1 MTIFPTDSIKP
12 SDQDPVETVEFKI
25 VYNKQ
30 KYDVTFPTNETVAK
44 LKAHVQTLTG
54 NFLKVIYFKCM
65 KGCHLFEF
73 IACFQYLLFT
83 GVPSAMQKI
92 MFKGK
97 KNKVNHHK
105 QIFININF
113 LKWLK

>member
-54 NFLKVIYFKCM
+54 NFLKDIYFKCM
-65 KGCHLFEF
+65 KSLSLVWIYSLFSISF
-73 IACFQYLLFT
+73 IHRSSICNAENN
-83 GVPSAMQKI
+83 V
-92 MFKGK
+92 
-97 KNKVNHHK
+97 
-105 QIFININF
+105 
-113 LKWLK
+113 

>member
-54 NFLKVIYFKCM
+54 NFLKVFYFKCM
-65 KGCHLFEF
+65 KSLS
-73 IACFQYLLFT
+73 L
-83 GVPSAMQKI
+83 V
-92 MFKGK
+92 
-97 KNKVNHHK
+97 
-105 QIFININF
+105 
-113 LKWLK
+113 

>member
-1 MTIFPTDSIKP
+1 M
-12 SDQDPVETVEFKI
+12 
-25 VYNKQ
+25 YNKQ

-54 NFLKVIYFKCM
+54 NFLQVIYFKCM
-65 KGCHLFEF
+65 KSLSHVKKYCLFSVTF
-73 IACFQYLLFT
+73 FFA

-97 KNKVNHHK
+97 KDKDLIIMIMIKNKSL
-105 QIFININF
+105 FI
-113 LKWLK
+113 